1 MQIGD
6 NSLPGCNQGL
16 LYELILGSCQH
27 AIVYLC
33 TTKSVA
39 LISVVLFHVENLI
52 ITLNRTN
59 SINIKDSLN
68 ECPTRIAI
76 II

>member
-39 LISVVLFHVENLI
+39 LISVVLFHVEKFNYY
-52 ITLNRTN
+52 TEQNKFYKHKGQ
-59 SINIKDSLN
+59 SQ
-68 ECPTRIAI
+68 
-76 II
+76 